1 MDILMIG
8 TLAAALIAFATSI
21 GVYATVCKFKKE
33 QASLINELRKIGYEV
48 HKQQEQ
54 KDTN

>member
-54 KDTN
+54 KDTK